1 MRKNRFIPK
10 SETLVEVTCRT
21 VQSRLLLHPRPEVC
35 RLILGVLGRAQRLFQ
50 MKICNLACLSNH
62 IHLLLVVDDA
72 EQLSSFMEYV
82 NSNIAREVGR
92 LVDWKEKFWGRRYH
106 AILVSD
112 EPRAQEERYR
122 YILSQGV
129 KEGLVEKVRD
139 WPGVH
144 GARAILDGEPL
155 QGYWFDRTR
164 EGAARRRGE
173 EPGELEYATEEK
185 VVLSPPPCWK
195 HWSEERIRARVAEM
209 VEQIEK
215 EAEEDRRSRGVKVLG
230 AKAILAQAPHQKPKQ
245 TKRTPAPGF
254 HAVTKAA
261 RLALR
266 DAYALF
272 MAAYQEAAEKLRG
285 GDRSVRFPEG
295 SFPPALPFVRGAL
308 EQAWRLEAA

>member
-1 MRKNRFIPK
+1 
-10 SETLVEVTCRT
+10 
-21 VQSRLLLHPRPEVC
+21 
-35 RLILGVLGRAQRLFQ
+35 

-72 EQLSSFMEYV
+72 EQLSSFMEHV

-106 AILVSD
+106 AIIVSD

-144 GARAILDGEPL
+144 GARAILDGETL

-173 EPGELEYATEEK
+173 KPGELDYATEER
-185 VVLSPPPCWK
+185 VVLSPPPCWQ
-195 HWSEERIRARVAEM
+195 HWSAEKIRARVAEL
-209 VEQIEK
+209 VEDIEK
-215 EAEEDRRSRGVKVLG
+215 EAEADRRSRGVKALE
-230 AKAILAQAPHQKPKQ
+230 AKAILAQSPHQKPKQ
-245 TKRTPAPGF
+245 TKRVPAPGF
-254 HAVTKAA
+254 HAATKAA
-261 RLALR
+261 RRALR
-266 DAYALF
+266 DAYVLF
-272 MAAYQEAAEKLRG
+272 LAAYQDAAEKLRS

-308 EQAWRLEAA
+308 DQAWRLEAA